1 MPASFSLFFC
11 PVSVSV
17 VDVLVLYCVCRGGG
31 SIPPVSFCAGA
42 LPRFVALVLDLK
54 SGGIALTLL
63 GAGHSP
69 QTQKKNL
76 PDAGHIIVERWLV
89 SRPWWRFVSNKFVFF
104 VNGAKYLAGKQPPG
118 NAEFTS

>member
-1 MPASFSLFFC
+1 MPASFNLFFC

-42 LPRFVALVLDLK
+42 LPRLFRLVLDFQ

-69 QTQKKNL
+69 QTQKNL
-76 PDAGHIIVERWLV
+76 PDAGGTVIKEAVL
-89 SRPWWRFVSNKFVFF
+89 SR
-104 VNGAKYLAGKQPPG
+104 
-118 NAEFTS
+118 

>member
-1 MPASFSLFFC
+1 MPASFNLFFC

-42 LPRFVALVLDLK
+42 LPRLFRLVLDLK

-69 QTQKKNL
+69 QTQKNL
-76 PDAGHIIVERWLV
+76 PDAVPRDAEILPLWCESVVGE
-89 SRPWWRFVSNKFVFF
+89 
-104 VNGAKYLAGKQPPG
+104 LAW
-118 NAEFTS
+118 

>member
-1 MPASFSLFFC
+1 MPAFFNLFFC

-42 LPRFVALVLDLK
+42 LPRLFRLVLDFK

-69 QTQKKNL
+69 QTQKNL
-76 PDAGHIIVERWLV
+76 PDAVPRD
-89 SRPWWRFVSNKFVFF
+89 
-104 VNGAKYLAGKQPPG
+104 
-118 NAEFTS
+118 AEFLPLWEDIAVGNWLW

>member
-1 MPASFSLFFC
+1 MPASFNLFFC

-42 LPRFVALVLDLK
+42 LPRLFRLVLDFQ

-69 QTQKKNL
+69 QTQKKSTDKWEFGGWS
-76 PDAGHIIVERWLV
+76 PDKLELGVVTTTPNKE
-89 SRPWWRFVSNKFVFF
+89 SEQFV
-104 VNGAKYLAGKQPPG
+104 PTPMDPR
-118 NAEFTS
+118 ETSSSS

>member
-1 MPASFSLFFC
+1 MPASFNLFFC

-42 LPRFVALVLDLK
+42 LPRLFRLVLDFK

-69 QTQKKNL
+69 QTQKK
-76 PDAGHIIVERWLV
+76 
-89 SRPWWRFVSNKFVFF
+89 KT
-104 VNGAKYLAGKQPPG
+104 YLTREAL
-118 NAEFTS
+118 

>member
-1 MPASFSLFFC
+1 MFLFYLLPYAVPASFNLFFC

-42 LPRFVALVLDLK
+42 LPRLFRLVLDFK

-69 QTQKKNL
+69 QTQKKQKVPL
-76 PDAGHIIVERWLV
+76 CTGSGL
-89 SRPWWRFVSNKFVFF
+89 
-104 VNGAKYLAGKQPPG
+104 
-118 NAEFTS
+118 